1 MEKHYKTS
9 QDEIKTQYNHET
21 PEELKEQK
29 KKEKVTS
36 SWQECSTNWLIFQI
50 TPLAK
55 TGVWIIGILKSP
67 VPSESRL
74 SFATPIKYSINRER
88 R

>member
-29 KKEKVTS
+29 KKRKSHVILTRMLNQLIDLSNHSASKNRCLDYRYPEIACPFWKPTFLRNSDKV
-36 SWQECSTNWLIFQI
+36 QYQ
-50 TPLAK
+50 
-55 TGVWIIGILKSP
+55 
-67 VPSESRL
+67 
-74 SFATPIKYSINRER
+74 
-88 R
+88 